1 MNQFPISK
9 DKYHFYTSMMPSEL
23 SKTTAV
29 GLIPKEA
36 TAQSRKAEKSLLIG
50 LPKEVSPHEKR
61 ICLTPE
67 AVGLLSNNGIQVI
80 VESGAGL
87 QAKFTDQDF
96 SDAGAQIVY
105 SNKEALDSDV
115 VLKVDPP
122 TLEEIDAMRVGSCLI
137 SALQLGSQNPE
148 FIQKLNEK
156 KITAIAFEYL
166 EDKVGGMPVVRAMSE
181 IAGSTV
187 MLIAA
192 EYLSSANDGKGLIMG
207 GVTGVPPTQVVIIG
221 AGTVAEYAA
230 RTALGLGA
238 SIKIFDNHIYKLR
251 RIKQLIGQ
259 QIYTSTIDNASLG
272 QAMAEADVVIGAL
285 RAEKGRNKIVV
296 SEEMVSNMIQGS
308 LVIDVSIDQG
318 GCIETARMT
327 THQEPVFLKNDI
339 IHYCVPNIPSR
350 VARTASYSLSNILT
364 PIILQMNDLGG
375 AEEMIFNYKWFLR
388 GVYTY
393 RGSLTN
399 AYLGRKFGL
408 PHKELQLLLA
418 ARY

>member
-1 MNQFPISK
+1 
-9 DKYHFYTSMMPSEL
+9 MPSEL
-23 SKTTAV
+23 SETTAV

-36 TAQSRKAEKSLLIG
+36 PAQTRKADKSLLIG

-67 AVGLLSNNGIQVI
+67 AVGLLSNNGIQVV

-96 SDAGAQIVY
+96 SDAGAKIVY
-105 SNKEALDSDV
+105 SNKEALDTDI

-122 TLEEIDAMRVGSCLI
+122 TLEEIDAMRIGSCLI
-137 SALQLGSQNPE
+137 SALQLGSQNQE

-251 RIKQLIGQ
+251 RIKHLIGQ

-296 SEEMVSNMIQGS
+296 SEEMVANMMHGS

-327 THQEPVFLKNDI
+327 THQEPVFMKHDI

>member
-1 MNQFPISK
+1 
-9 DKYHFYTSMMPSEL
+9 MMPSEL
-23 SKTTAV
+23 KDFTAV
-29 GLIPKEA
+29 GLIPKEVP
-36 TAQSRKAEKSLLIG
+36 AQNRRVEKSFIIG
-50 LPKEVSPHEKR
+50 LPKEESPHEKR

-67 AVGLLSNNGIQVI
+67 AVSLLSKNEIQVI
-80 VESGAGL
+80 VESNAGL
-87 QAKFTDQDF
+87 QAKFSDRDY
-96 SDAGAQIVY
+96 SDAGAKIVY
-105 SNKEALDSDV
+105 SSKEVLDSDI

-122 TLEEIDAMRVGSCLI
+122 SIQEIEVMKVGACLI
-137 SALQLGSQNPE
+137 SALQLGSQNQD

-156 KITAIAFEYL
+156 KITSLAFEYL
-166 EDKVGGMPVVRAMSE
+166 EDKVGGMPIVRAMSE

-187 MLIAA
+187 MLIAS
-192 EYLSSANDGKGLIMG
+192 EYLSNVNDGKGLIMG

-238 SIKIFDNHIYKLR
+238 SIKIFDNHLYKLR
-251 RIKQLIGQ
+251 RIKQLLGS

-272 QAMAEADVVIGAL
+272 RAMAEADVVIGAL

-296 SEEMVSNMIQGS
+296 SEEMVANMMHGS

-318 GCIETARMT
+318 GCIETARLT
-327 THQEPVFLKNDI
+327 THQEPVFHTHDI

-350 VARTASYSLSNILT
+350 VARTASHSLSNILT

-399 AYLGRKFGL
+399 AHLGRKFGI

>member
-1 MNQFPISK
+1 
-9 DKYHFYTSMMPSEL
+9 MPSEL
-23 SKTTAV
+23 SEVKAV

-36 TAQSRKAEKSLLIG
+36 PAQVKKTDKSLLVG
-50 LPKEVSPHEKR
+50 LPKEASSHERR

-67 AVGLLSNNGIQVI
+67 AIGLLSNNGINVV
-80 VESGAGL
+80 VEAGAGL
-87 QAKFTDQDF
+87 QAKFSNQDY
-96 SDAGAQIVY
+96 SDAGARLVY
-105 SNKEALDSDV
+105 SSREAFDADV

-122 TLEEIDAMRVGSCLI
+122 TQEEMDMMRTGSCLI
-137 SALQLGSQNPE
+137 SALQLGSQNQE

-156 KITAIAFEYL
+156 KITGVAFEYL

-192 EYLSSANDGKGLIMG
+192 EYLSSVNDGKGLIMG

-238 SIKIFDNHIYKLR
+238 NIKIFDNHIYKLR
-251 RIKQLIGQ
+251 RIKQLLGQ
-259 QIYTSTIDNASLG
+259 QIYTSTIDNFSLS
-272 QAMAEADVVIGAL
+272 QAMSEADVVIGAL
-285 RAEKGRNKIVV
+285 RTEKGRNKIVV
-296 SEEMVSNMIQGS
+296 SEEMVANMMHGS
-308 LVIDVSIDQG
+308 ILIDVSIDQG

-327 THQEPVFLKNDI
+327 THDEPVFMVHDI

-350 VARTASYSLSNILT
+350 VARTASYSLSNIFT
-364 PIILQMNDLGG
+364 PLILQMAEVGG

-399 AYLGRKFGL
+399 AYLARKFGL

>member
-1 MNQFPISK
+1 
-9 DKYHFYTSMMPSEL
+9 MMPSDL
-23 SKTTAV
+23 SEVTAV

-36 TAQSRKAEKSLLIG
+36 PAQVRKADKSLLVG
-50 LPKEVSPHEKR
+50 LPKEASTQERR

-67 AVGLLSNNGIQVI
+67 AIGLLSNNGINVV
-80 VESGAGL
+80 VEAGAGL
-87 QAKFTDQDF
+87 QAKFSDQDY
-96 SDAGAQIVY
+96 SDAGAKVVY
-105 SNKEALDSDV
+105 SSREAFDADV
-115 VLKVDPP
+115 VVKVDPP
-122 TLEEIDAMRVGSCLI
+122 TQEEMEMMRTGSCLV
-137 SALQLGSQNPE
+137 SALQLGSQNQE

-156 KITAIAFEYL
+156 KITGVAFEYL

-192 EYLSSANDGKGLIMG
+192 EYLSSVNDGKGLIMG

-238 SIKIFDNHIYKLR
+238 NIKIFDNHIYKLR
-251 RIKQLIGQ
+251 RIKQLLGQ
-259 QIYTSTIDNASLG
+259 QIYTSTIDNFSLS
-272 QAMAEADVVIGAL
+272 QAMSEADVVIGAL

-296 SEEMVSNMIQGS
+296 SEEMVANMMHGS
-308 LVIDVSIDQG
+308 ILIDVSIDQG

-327 THQEPVFLKNDI
+327 THDEPVFKVHDI
-339 IHYCVPNIPSR
+339 THYCVPNIPSR
-350 VARTASYSLSNILT
+350 VARTASYSLSNIFT
-364 PIILQMNDLGG
+364 PLILQMADLGG

-399 AYLGRKFGL
+399 AYLARKFGL